1 MPISIPFAQLQISPL
16 PADAQQLSRAVLAGM
31 WVNNEQRSFH
41 TTHRDFVWEG
51 GIGYPSNMLVVALS
65 WTARDLVADQEI
77 VQYAERKCGTRARG
91 GSWVQSS
98 LKQLH
103 VILLYPTATPAN
115 AHAVDSRDV
124 HHRQPCR
131 HREGGT
137 TLAVVPEVNRQA
149 YLA

>member
-1 MPISIPFAQLQISPL
+1 
-16 PADAQQLSRAVLAGM
+16 
-31 WVNNEQRSFH
+31 
-41 TTHRDFVWEG
+41 
-51 GIGYPSNMLVVALS
+51 MLIVALS
-65 WTARDLVADQEI
+65 WTAGDLVADQEI
-77 VQYAERKCGTRARG
+77 IEYAERERGTRAGG
-91 GSWVQSS
+91 GSRVQPS

>member
-65 WTARDLVADQEI
+65 WTAGDIVADQEI
-77 VQYAERKCGTRARG
+77 VQYAERKRGMRARSG
-91 GSWVQSS
+91 GRVQQREAAACDPPGPDSDTSQRACSGFQWSTTVS
-98 LKQLH
+98 LVAAEK
-103 VILLYPTATPAN
+103 
-115 AHAVDSRDV
+115 
-124 HHRQPCR
+124 
-131 HREGGT
+131 EGQHWP
-137 TLAVVPEVNRQA
+137 LCPS
-149 YLA
+149 